1 MLKKRA
7 NLMSEVIK
15 LDESEKA
22 LFRDSIAK
30 FLEVEVEP
38 HYDAWEDAGLWPREL
53 WNKLGENGFLCVDVP
68 EAYGGFGASFEL
80 SCVVVEEI
88 SKAGYGAL
96 ASGVSVHSDIVAPYI
111 LNLGSEEQKS
121 QWLPKMV
128 SGEAVG
134 AIGMTEPGA
143 GSDLQGMK
151 TSAIKDGDDY
161 VINGQKTFITNG
173 QHADVMVLATK
184 TDPKQGA
191 KGMTLFT
198 LDCHVDG
205 FDKGRNLEKMGL
217 HSGDTSELFFNDVRV
232 SPADILGGEGKGF
245 FNLMNELPRERLIL
259 GVGCVA
265 AAEGMLQWTIDYVLE
280 RKAFGEPI
288 AKFQNTRYTL
298 ADIKTEIELN
308 KALVEKYTQKF
319 IAGELT
325 SEEASMCKLASS
337 EMQGRVADKCVQL
350 FGGYGYMKEYK
361 ISRAYVDAR
370 IQRIYG
376 GTSEIMKELISRS
389 LVGR

>member
-1 MLKKRA
+1 
-7 NLMSEVIK
+7 MSEVIK

-30 FLEVEVEP
+30 FLEAEVEP